1 MCWAGQ
7 SLIVNFEECAFV
19 RMYLCVKE
27 RELQINTTEKDRE
40 RERKR
45 KRERERKMCPGP
57 LILSSKQSLGLFGH
71 ELISTFNLSTIFS
84 IYNMC

>member
-1 MCWAGQ
+1 MC
-7 SLIVNFEECAFV
+7 
-19 RMYLCVKE
+19 
-27 RELQINTTEKDRE
+27 E
-40 RERKR
+40 RERVADKHNR
-45 KRERERKMCPGP
+45 ERQRKGEKEKKRERERKMCPGP